1 MMNEQARIRV
11 LAVDDHP
18 LLREGISKVIND
30 QHDMDVVA
38 QAATGMEAV
47 ELYRRHLP
55 DITLLDLRL
64 PDMNGVD
71 VLMAIRAECS
81 DAKVIIFTTA
91 EGDVEIQRSLRAGA
105 KGYVLKST
113 SPRELTE
120 IMRQVQAGKRCV
132 PSDVAVQ
139 LAQHTGERGLT
150 AREVEVLRKV
160 ARGNRN
166 KDIGTQLFI
175 SEDTVKAHMKN
186 ILDKLGASDRSEAIA
201 IAVRRGIM
209 QL

>member
-1 MMNEQARIRV
+1 MTEQSRIRV

-30 QHDMDVVA
+30 QPDMCVVA
-38 QAATGMEAV
+38 TAANGMEAL
-47 ELYRRHLP
+47 ELYRQHLP
-55 DITLLDLRL
+55 DVTLLDLRL

-81 DAKVIIFTTA
+81 EARVIIFTTA
-91 EGDVEIQRSLRAGA
+91 EGDVEIERCFRAGA

-113 SPRELTE
+113 LPQELTAF
-120 IMRQVQAGKRCV
+120 IRQVNSGKRCV
-132 PSDVAVQ
+132 PSDVAQ
-139 LAQHTGERGLT
+139 QIAQHTGEPGLT
-150 AREVEVLRKV
+150 VREIEVLCKV

-166 KDIGTQLFI
+166 KDIGSQLFI
-175 SEDTVKAHMKN
+175 SEVTVKAHMKN
-186 ILDKLGASDRSEAIA
+186 ILEKLGASDRSEAIA
-201 IAVRRGIM
+201 IAVRRGII